1 MKALVLTYLKTLP
14 MSNFAHQPESVL
26 FTHEVEYDGHK
37 WRAVPKASSTR
48 WPHLELVSQTSTT
61 IVAVPVPVV
70 MKVLVVLKVQMDYFR
85 VESKLIGLCNRS
97 V

>member
-14 MSNFAHQPESVL
+14 MSNFAHQPEAVL
-26 FTHEVEYDGHK
+26 FVHEVEYDGHE
-37 WRAVPKASSTR
+37 WRAIPKASSTR
-48 WPHLELVSQTSTT
+48 WPYLELVSQTSTT

-70 MKVLVVLKVQMDYFR
+70 MKVLVALKVQMDYFR
-85 VESKLIGLCNRS
+85 IESKLIGLCNRS

>member
-1 MKALVLTYLKTLP
+1 MKTLVLTYLKTLP
-14 MSNFAHQPESVL
+14 MSNFTHQPEAVL
-26 FTHEVEYDGHK
+26 FVHEVEYDGHK
-37 WRAVPKASSTR
+37 WRAIPKASPTQ

-70 MKVLVVLKVQMDYFR
+70 VKVLVALKVQLDYFR